1 MPPTY
6 YVTTPIYYVNDVP
19 HIGHSYTTIAADVL
33 ARFHRMAGF
42 DVRFLTGTDEHGI
55 KIVKAAAEKGT
66 TPLELSDTVVV
77 GFHDLWRDLNISHDD
92 FIRTS
97 EPRHEKRV
105 QSLITTLLERDEI
118 YLGEYAGWY
127 DESQEEFVTESAAR
141 DNEYNSEISGK
152 PLTRFTEPSYFF
164 RLSKWIPWLIEY
176 IEANPDFVQPVA
188 RRNEVLSK
196 CRAGVEDL
204 SISRLLDKLDGWG
217 IPLPNDPAHS
227 VYVWIDALS
236 NYFTALGIPS
246 IGDEHDEQFPQYWPA
261 DVHLVGKD
269 ILWFHAVYWPCI
281 LKALDM
287 PLPKCVFA
295 HGWWTADG
303 KKMQKSLGNFIDLA
317 QIHQICEEYS
327 RDVYRYTLLR
337 TMAFGA
343 DGDFSREG
351 LRTLYNTELANGVGN
366 LLSRTVKM
374 IDKYFDGAVP
384 AAGTPDDEA
393 QKVIASAENLIGS
406 AASDMSACAIHGYL
420 DRVMAVVDAT
430 NRFIE
435 ATEPFKLAKDDS
447 QRDRLGMI
455 LAACAEAVR
464 LVLVYLE
471 PFMPETSGRGLEHLG
486 WSRGE
491 RPLSEIGQWSD
502 ALAGGTVN
510 KGDALFP
517 RMA

>member
-33 ARFHRMAGF
+33 ARFHRAAGF

-55 KIVKAAAEKGT
+55 KIVKAADEKGA
-66 TPLELSDTVVV
+66 TPQELADQVVL
-77 GFHDLWRDLNISHDD
+77 GFQDLWRDLNISHDD

-105 QSLITTLLERDEI
+105 QSLITTLVERDEI

-164 RLSKWIPWLIEY
+164 RLSKWIPWLIET
-176 IEANPDFVQPVA
+176 IEANPDFIQPVA

-196 CRAGVEDL
+196 CHLGVEDL
-204 SISRLLDKLDGWG
+204 SISRLLEKLGGWG
-217 IPLPNDPAHS
+217 IPLPNAPDHS

-236 NYFTALGIPS
+236 NYFTALGIPA

-269 ILWFHAVYWPCI
+269 ILWFHAVHWPCL

-303 KKMQKSLGNFIDLA
+303 KKMQKSLGNFIDLD

-327 RDVYRYTLLR
+327 RDVYRYVLLR
-337 TMAFGA
+337 TMTFGA
-343 DGDFSREG
+343 DGDFSAEG
-351 LRTLYNTELANGVGN
+351 LKGLYNTELANGVGN

-384 AAGTPDDEA
+384 AFGAPDDDT
-393 QKVIASAENLIGS
+393 QPVID
-406 AASDMSACAIHGYL
+406 AADDLATAAPTTMSACAFGTYL
-420 DRVMAVVDAT
+420 DKVMALVNAT
-430 NRFIE
+430 NRYIE
-435 ATEPFKLAKDDS
+435 VAEPFKLAKDES
-447 QRDRLGMI
+447 QRDRLSTI

-471 PFMPETSGRGLEHLG
+471 PFMPETSQRGLVQLG
-486 WSRGE
+486 WARQDRLLDEVG
-491 RPLSEIGQWSD
+491 RWGAPLTG
-502 ALAGGTVN
+502 ATVN
-510 KGDALFP
+510 KTEGLFP
-517 RMA
+517 RKS